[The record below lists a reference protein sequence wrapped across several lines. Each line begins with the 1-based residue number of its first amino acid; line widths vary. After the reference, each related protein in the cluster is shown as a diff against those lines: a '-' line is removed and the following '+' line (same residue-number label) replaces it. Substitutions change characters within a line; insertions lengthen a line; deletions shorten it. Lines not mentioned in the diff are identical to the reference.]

1 MLLQIKYRKR
11 FPSSLVNFISSLVGN
26 LVKEVFIKQESSHQ
40 LFCIIKMAI
49 FDLLF
54 PTCSSLCIMYG
65 LHLKLGDSTVFLSE
79 NHHILNRNNYWT
91 NLKWRFVR
99 TTYFLSVCFDRHFL
113 HLRKGEIFSDRFSR
127 ELGVSIQGQ
136 LAYVILKMVLTYF
149 FLG

>member
-65 LHLKLGDSTVFLSE
+65 LHLKLGDSAVFLSE
-79 NHHILNRNNYWT
+79 NHHILNRNNY
-91 NLKWRFVR
+91 
-99 TTYFLSVCFDRHFL
+99 
-113 HLRKGEIFSDRFSR
+113 
-127 ELGVSIQGQ
+127 
-136 LAYVILKMVLTYF
+136 
-149 FLG
+149 